1 MHGFMS
7 ERQRAS
13 FERAERERDKAL
25 AAGPPEPPLFTVT
38 YRAEGFS
45 EKQDAS
51 VQEVADWLR
60 KQMLAKDAKVSVRLY
75 EPENIVHFE
84 IEGDT
89 LEEVEDEDHAE
100 NTVIDLLG
108 DGPHQLVLDGVFIEW
123 PEADEPD
130 WAAIAKD
137 RRIEEDWA

>member
-1 MHGFMS
+1 MTIPYS
-7 ERQRAS
+7 YAQRS
-13 FERAERERDKAL
+13 YDRML

-100 NTVIDLLG
+100 NTVIDVLG
-108 DGPHQLVLDGVFIEW
+108 GGPHQLVLDGVFIEW

-137 RRIEEDWA
+137 RRIEEGWA

>member
-1 MHGFMS
+1 MTIPDS
-7 ERQRAS
+7 YAQRS
-13 FERAERERDKAL
+13 YDRML

-137 RRIEEDWA
+137 RRIEEGWA